1 MAKHKEYSKT
11 FGVFYDNFRRW
22 CREMAANGELSDQP
36 EVQFHDF
43 FLKNFAQ
50 SIDDATAMQ
59 LFVRDVR
66 HELVHIYMS
75 DSHLQNFL
83 KQAEVKDLSGI
94 KKYIADNGNQVLVND
109 DDGLTSISEGL
120 NLAFCL
126 HIPDERQGYVFCYSL
141 YENDELRIFVNH
153 GLEQFHISSIDFEN
167 KKSIVYSDQEIFD
180 IAHFAVNIIAYI
192 SCFPDCLTDGAP
204 HGIKTENNHRLATSE
219 KVVDAMDSE
228 SGIVNPHFRR
238 GYFKRLE
245 SDFYKNKKGQIIF
258 VHETVVNAQGKV
270 LE

>member
-1 MAKHKEYSKT
+1 
-11 FGVFYDNFRRW
+11 
-22 CREMAANGELSDQP
+22 
-36 EVQFHDF
+36 
-43 FLKNFAQ
+43 
-50 SIDDATAMQ
+50 MQ
-59 LFVRDVR
+59 LFVRDIR

-75 DSHLQNFL
+75 DAHLQNFL

-109 DDGLTSISEGL
+109 DDRLTSISEGS

-167 KKSIVYSDQEIFD
+167 KKSIVYTDSEIYD
-180 IAHFAVNIIAYI
+180 IAHFAVNIITYI
-192 SCFPDCLTDGAP
+192 SCFPECFTDGAP

-219 KVVDAMDSE
+219 KVVDIMESE
-228 SGIVNPHFRR
+228 GGVVNPHFRR

-245 SDFYKNKKGQIIF
+245 SNFYKNKKGQIIF
-258 VHETVVNAQGKV
+258 VHETVVNVVAKT
-270 LE
+270 LY